1 LWPYPRAPFVEADS
15 DIIELDFAD
24 TSALSDPD
32 AFAKE
37 QRSKNKRSQ
46 KKGRK
51 EREKDRERE
60 REEIEK
66 SWDVPPPVKAV
77 PLPQPQGVVSTPAV
91 PVNGKA
97 KHARKERAGSVAS
110 QSSVDDTNAIDAHAV
125 HASLLSA
132 LAQKKNANSNNFSRN
147 DFVREVLTL
156 IHVCFIF
163 MKSRSSSLT
172 FVFLDRQRFRGH
184 SLAGVHFECEM
195 MSWGW
200 FWTSG

>member
-1 LWPYPRAPFVEADS
+1 MFCSCDNL
-15 DIIELDFAD
+15 
-24 TSALSDPD
+24 
-32 AFAKE
+32 
-37 QRSKNKRSQ
+37 
-46 KKGRK
+46 KGRGSSGTVGLVIVITRWSK
-51 EREKDRERE
+51 FFQWIFSNSQVRIRRQ
-60 REEIEK
+60 EEIEK

-156 IHVCFIF
+156 IHTD
-163 MKSRSSSLT
+163 KD
-172 FVFLDRQRFRGH
+172 FVDTLWQEYTL
-184 SLAGVHFECEM
+184 SAK
-195 MSWGW
+195 
-200 FWTSG
+200 